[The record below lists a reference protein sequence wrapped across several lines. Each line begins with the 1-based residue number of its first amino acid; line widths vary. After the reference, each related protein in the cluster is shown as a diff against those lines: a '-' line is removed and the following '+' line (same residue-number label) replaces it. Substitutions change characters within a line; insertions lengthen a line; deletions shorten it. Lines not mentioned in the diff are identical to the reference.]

1 MRIYLDTRMKTLLLI
16 FIQGTF
22 LLNDHAVTLKHRFDD
37 ESTSSSFNHHNDNNS
52 LSKSS
57 RNNINEL
64 RMRDWDCYKVISK
77 QSNIDFFD
85 FKNRSFT
92 RLFQCGVQNFKR
104 RDHCFNC
111 HISREGMCA
120 QATKGRIII

>member
-1 MRIYLDTRMKTLLLI
+1 MKTLLLI

-64 RMRDWDCYKVISK
+64 RMRDWDCYKVNRTYFSIFK
-77 QSNIDFFD
+77 IDLLFF
-85 FKNRSFT
+85 FVFSVWCSEF
-92 RLFQCGVQNFKR
+92 
-104 RDHCFNC
+104 
-111 HISREGMCA
+111 
-120 QATKGRIII
+120 